1 MQPGRA
7 LVRNLP
13 DRSLR
18 SRSSSALTP
27 FRPRL
32 DSSDSVRRR
41 HHKAV
46 PSVRQHLHRAPTD
59 ARAHHRRALSF
70 TGRGSPD
77 NPAMASAAAVFAGK
91 AMATS
96 IISNIVNKAFDYLM
110 DNHKAGGLKSAR
122 ERLLPQIEVVFDAV
136 DTEEIRDQSRAL
148 DAWLWQLRDAVEEAE
163 DALDELDYYRLE
175 KEVKKEQDNKVRK
188 YKRKVIQGFSRAFN
202 LGSLER
208 LRNSVKTLD
217 DVVAGVERFFQV
229 LNHLNIDKMRTHK
242 QDVELRNSRQT
253 SSLPGGLLL
262 GREEER
268 KSIVH
273 WLTKPESNASDI
285 AVFSLVGL
293 GGIGKSHLLKIYVV
307 LQMSKSISI

>member
-1 MQPGRA
+1 
-7 LVRNLP
+7 
-13 DRSLR
+13 
-18 SRSSSALTP
+18 
-27 FRPRL
+27 
-32 DSSDSVRRR
+32 
-41 HHKAV
+41 
-46 PSVRQHLHRAPTD
+46 
-59 ARAHHRRALSF
+59 
-70 TGRGSPD
+70 
-77 NPAMASAAAVFAGK
+77 MASAAAVFAGK

-217 DVVAGVERFFQV
+217 DVVAGVERFFQISHAKRLRTLLMHFEDQDEVEQVHMLSKVHVPAPTLQRLHYLVFPV
-229 LNHLNIDKMRTHK
+229 LNLWLMEHESDPETLI
-242 QDVELRNSRQT
+242 SCY
-253 SSLPGGLLL
+253 
-262 GREEER
+262 
-268 KSIVH
+268 H
-273 WLTKPESNASDI
+273 WYPK
-285 AVFSLVGL
+285 
-293 GGIGKSHLLKIYVV
+293 GK
-307 LQMSKSISI
+307 